1 MVDPQSILIPPPL
14 WREPSI
20 PALRLVY
27 HLLLRFQASG
37 LVLRLANGR
46 TFTCLVFVFGGLRR
60 MGDQSSQPGLGMLF
74 AHSCTVVAQLAMQMA
89 GMQLDDY
96 IPPPKLPISI

>member
-1 MVDPQSILIPPPL
+1 
-14 WREPSI
+14 
-20 PALRLVY
+20 
-27 HLLLRFQASG
+27 
-37 LVLRLANGR
+37 
-46 TFTCLVFVFGGLRR
+46 

-96 IPPPKLPISI
+96 IPPPKLPIRI